1 MTQKLLALYGLKWN
15 PFEAGVPTTALR
27 RSPSIDTFCGRVEHL
42 THRGGFALITGQPG
56 LGKSVSLRILCEHL
70 QSAGDLAVGILSR
83 PQASLHDFYR
93 ELGAIFD
100 VQLAP
105 HNRWGGTRVLR
116 ARWLHHIDTCLLHPV
131 LLIDEAQEMHPAV
144 LNELRLLAAVDLDA
158 RCLLTIVL
166 AGDERLTEKFRSP
179 ELLSVG
185 TRIRARLALV
195 PADPEELAE
204 GLQHLITQAGCP
216 HLMTPPLI
224 ATLAEHAAGN
234 WRILMNMA
242 AELLEAAAAREKEQ
256 LDEQLYLEV
265 FNPTPAQQRRGAKR
279 MVPQ

>member
-1 MTQKLLALYGLKWN
+1 MTQNLLALYGLKWN
-15 PFEAGVPTTALR
+15 PFDAGVPTRALR
-27 RSPSIDTFCGRVEHL
+27 RSPQIDTFCGRVDHL
-42 THRGGFALITGQPG
+42 TRGGGFALITGQPG
-56 LGKSVSLRILCEHL
+56 LGKSVTLRILSEHL
-70 QSAGDLAVGILSR
+70 QAAGDLSVGVLSR

-116 ARWLHHIDTCLLHPV
+116 TRWQQHIDTCLLHPV

-158 RCLLTIVL
+158 RCLLTVVL

-195 PADPEELAE
+195 PADPDELAD
-204 GLQHLITQAGCP
+204 GLLHLLTQAGCP

-234 WRILMNMA
+234 WRILINMA
-242 AELLEAAAAREKEQ
+242 SELLEVAAAHEREQ

-265 FNPTPAQQRRGAKR
+265 FNPTPAQQRRGTKR
-279 MVPQ
+279 KAPQ